1 MSNKIKSITIL
12 FEEDVEE
19 SYIDLI
25 EKTALCYKGVMKVE
39 REVSDVTNWAI
50 ETRIKSEL
58 HRKLFDAIYKK

>member
-1 MSNKIKSITIL
+1 MSNKIRSISIL

-39 REVSDVTNWAI
+39 REVYSVSDWSIKNRI
-50 ETRIKSEL
+50 ESEL
-58 HRKLFDAIYKK
+58 HRKLFDVIYKK